1 MVLEPEHRSREALQP
16 FLRSLRMGLEESS
29 KNDLAEAFY
38 GWLTEVLTM
47 SEAID
52 ERIDP
57 NLSAPERLRL
67 MKGAVVDW
75 DDPKCAEEWV
85 EAGRAEGLEEG
96 IKEGRAEG
104 RAEGRV
110 EGRAKIL
117 GMIRK
122 RLYRQAGERFDP
134 ETVGR
139 LTRHLDRISDPDLLW
154 EIFDQIHEGA
164 TCATLLEQLESWS

>member
-16 FLRSLRMGLEESS
+16 FLRSLRMRLEEIA

-38 GWLTEVLTM
+38 GWFTEVLAM

-52 ERIDP
+52 EQIDP
-57 NLSAPERLRL
+57 KLPALERLKL

-75 DDPKCAEEWV
+75 DDPECAERWV
-85 EAGRAEGLEEG
+85 EAGRAEVW
-96 IKEGRAEG
+96 AE
-104 RAEGRV
+104 A
-110 EGRAKIL
+110 L

-139 LTRHLDRISDPDLLW
+139 LIKHLDPISDPELLL
-154 EIFDQIHEGA
+154 EAFEQIHEGA
-164 TCATLLEQLESWS
+164 TCATLLEWLESRS

>member
-1 MVLEPEHRSREALQP
+1 
-16 FLRSLRMGLEESS
+16 MGLEEIG
-29 KNDLAEAFY
+29 KNDLAETFY

-67 MKGAVVDW
+67 MKGSVVDW

-85 EAGRAEGLEEG
+85 EAGRAEGFKKG
-96 IKEGRAEG
+96 FKKGFKEGRAEVS
-104 RAEGRV
+104 AEVRT
-110 EGRAKIL
+110 KIL

-122 RLYRQAGERFDP
+122 RLYRHAGERLDP
-134 ETVGR
+134 ETVEQ
-139 LTRHLDRISDPDLLW
+139 LIKHLDPISDPDRLL
-154 EIFDQIHEGA
+154 EIAEQIHEGT
-164 TCATLLEQLESWS
+164 TCATLLEWLENRS